1 MPLIE
6 PIIRPPAEAE
16 SLLLQVTCGCSANSC
31 TFCGAYMDKPFRIL
45 PLDVIRQDIR
55 EAAAAWPAARRVFL
69 LDGDA
74 LVLGNNKLLP
84 VLDEL
89 QAAFPRLSRV
99 ASYANGDTITTRCD
113 DELQALAARKL
124 TLVYIGLESGSQALL
139 DARRKRATVAQMVEA
154 VQRAAAAGIRSSVI
168 VLLGLGGQEHSAEH
182 VRETITALNAMQP
195 HYLSFLS
202 LMLIPGTP
210 LAEEAARGTFRELEA
225 MEMLR
230 EARDILA
237 ELELM
242 RTVFRCDHASNFLSL
257 AGRLPTDKTTL
268 LAQLDEALRGKRRL
282 RPWFMRGL

>member
-6 PIIRPPAEAE
+6 PIIRPPAEAD
-16 SLLLQVTCGCSANSC
+16 SLLLQVTTGCSANTC
-31 TFCGAYMDKPFRIL
+31 TFCGAYTDKPFRIL
-45 PLDVIRQDIR
+45 PFAVIRQDIR

-74 LVLGNNKLLP
+74 LVLGNDKLIP

-89 QAAFPRLSRV
+89 QAAFPRLSRI
-99 ASYANGDTITTRCD
+99 ASYANGDTITARCD
-113 DELQALAARKL
+113 GELQALAARKL

-202 LMLIPGTP
+202 LMLIPDTP
-210 LAEEAARGTFRELEA
+210 LAEEAARSTFRELDA
-225 MEMLR
+225 MGMLR
-230 EARDILA
+230 EAREILA
-237 ELELM
+237 GLELR

-257 AGRLPTDKTTL
+257 AGRLPTDKNTL
-268 LAQLDEALRGKRRL
+268 LAQLDAALSGRQRL
-282 RPWFMRGL
+282 RPWFLRGL